1 MPNTR
6 SYASAELR
14 AQQAR
19 RAGLEATREE
29 QPLNTARSYASKQRE
44 WREWCLKPR
53 DVFGD
58 GKLTVWPDGELVTP
72 DKLAAW
78 LNEDI
83 LLRRVNPR
91 GQGWR
96 RRRLQ
101 HSGPDQGSDMAL
113 REAENLAKDLDVPLH
128 EAVRVLVEDREDY
141 KPPDLPESA
150 TGDEKGSLYTRSTID
165 AYIAAIIELWRVQVA
180 HGSRNTENPRGAAV
194 RGFLKQRSHQ
204 RLRIERAEFKD
215 RGLYGI
221 QAGYSDSEWIAIQE
235 HLLRE
240 SGSQS
245 QALRTRID
253 LLFGHYYLL
262 RGENRRKMEL
272 ADLSLLT
279 YPDSEGPSQCNCLV
293 ALLQDGKLNK
303 TAKKEFMGSIRHKNP
318 LLCTQGALAQLFFW
332 RWHISG
338 EAPPTFRHR
347 QDWYNIKV
355 LVGQNREQELSYTT
369 QLQETWK
376 IFGAVGLTTAK
387 KTHLP
392 RCAGAQSAE
401 IHGTSL
407 AQITQ
412 AGRWNQ
418 SVLCQAYLT
427 HLPREF
433 MKIVSGFSRSQGDYF
448 LARALFEPPSSLQS
462 KIWPWI
468 EEWEARFDARA
479 RRQRW
484 EQGGLDDD
492 DLAGDGFLKLMR
504 YLRAVLLQ
512 DLAILQPQFPEL
524 PFFRHQP
531 FYGPDWD
538 TYAVSV
544 QTAVRETPDPPSLL
558 LQRALPELCT
568 ILENMRANLLA
579 SHQRTSQWLF
589 TQLANRLASQE
600 DRTARKIE
608 SLRSNITISGVANIV
623 LPDGGTVVGGPLP
636 GAALAPAVVPVSG
649 PEPGPGPAFVWQ
661 APLSTAVSTA
671 LTATAT
677 APAPPLQ
684 WVPSAPP
691 DGSMPRVTSLTTVY
705 TVEDLWRQWKDG
717 LPGEPGPVRDLEDRY
732 GSRWRP
738 DNKVRVQFCRRKVVW
753 DEVLRLIRSGKSEEE
768 ALRAVE
774 ALRAG
779 QSLNRLID
787 MLKKRP
793 RRQ

>member
-6 SYASAELR
+6 SYTSAC
-14 AQQAR
+14 
-19 RAGLEATREE
+19 LEARREE

-53 DVFGD
+53 DVLGD

-91 GQGWR
+91 GLGWR
-96 RRRLQ
+96 QRRLQ
-101 HSGPDQGSDMAL
+101 HSGPDQGSDIAL

-128 EAVRVLVEDREDY
+128 EAVRILMEDREDY
-141 KPPDLPESA
+141 KPPDLPEPA
-150 TGDEKGSLYTRSTID
+150 AGDEKGSLYTRSTID
-165 AYIAAIIELWRVQVA
+165 AYIAAVVELWRVQVSQ
-180 HGSRNTENPRGAAV
+180 GSCNTENPRGAAV
-194 RGFLKQRSHQ
+194 REFLKQRNHQ
-204 RLRIERAEFKD
+204 RVRIRRVEFKD
-215 RGLYGI
+215 RGLHNI
-221 QAGYSDSEWIAIQE
+221 QAGYNDSEWIAIQE

-240 SGSQS
+240 SGNQS

-262 RGENRRKMEL
+262 RGENRRKMDL

-279 YPDSEGPSQCNCLV
+279 YPDSESSSQCNCLV

-338 EAPPTFRHR
+338 EAPPNFRCR

-369 QLQETWK
+369 QLREIYK
-376 IFGAVGLTTAK
+376 VLGIVGLTTAE
-387 KTHLP
+387 KTRLP
-392 RCAGAQSAE
+392 RCTGAQSAE

-407 AQITQ
+407 TQITQ
-412 AGRWNQ
+412 EGRWNQ
-418 SVLCQAYLT
+418 SVLYQAYLT

-433 MKIVSGFSRSQGDYF
+433 MKIVSGFSSSEGDCF
-448 LARALFEPPSSLQS
+448 LARALFKPPSSLQS

-479 RRQRW
+479 RHQRW

-504 YLRAVLLQ
+504 HLRVVLLQ
-512 DLAILQPQFPEL
+512 DLATLQPRFPQL
-524 PFFRHQP
+524 AFFQHEP

-538 TYAVSV
+538 TYAISV
-544 QTAVRETPDPPSLL
+544 QTAVRETPDSPSLL
-558 LQRALPELCT
+558 LQKALPELCT
-568 ILENMRANLLA
+568 ILENMRTNLLA
-579 SHQRTSQWLF
+579 THQQTSQWLF

-600 DRTARKIE
+600 DQNARKIE
-608 SLRSNITISGVANIV
+608 TSRPNITINGAVNIL
-623 LPDGGTVVGGPLP
+623 LPDGGTVVGGQLP
-636 GAALAPAVVPVSG
+636 RPALAPAVVVSISG
-649 PEPGPGPAFVWQ
+649 PEPSPRPAFIWQ
-661 APLSTAVSTA
+661 APISTAESTEP
-671 LTATAT
+671 TATAT
-677 APAPPLQ
+677 S
-684 WVPSAPP
+684 PS
-691 DGSMPRVTSLTTVY
+691 DSLMPRVTSLTTVY
-705 TVEDLWRQWKDG
+705 TVEDLWRQWKEG
-717 LPGEPGPVRDLEDRY
+717 LPGEPAPVRDLEDRY

-738 DNKVRVQFCRRKVVW
+738 DNKVRVQFCRRKVIW
-753 DEVLRLIRSGKSEEE
+753 DEILRLIRSGKSEAE
-768 ALRAVE
+768 AVRAVE

-779 QSLNRLID
+779 QSLNRFID
-787 MLKKRP
+787 ILKKRP
-793 RRQ
+793 RKQ